1 MKIMNGR
8 LNKKKHQ
15 SVKFMALIGF
25 CIIGLVSVAFAEES
39 SKFSQGNILL
49 TPQFGYNSYSPVFG
63 ASLELGLTDN
73 IGIGGSLMLG
83 FWSENILSTKLS
95 QSIINPSLDAYYHFN
110 RLNWT
115 NADLF
120 MGLSLGYSIYSLSA
134 ESEWYGSEDSRSSG
148 FYLSPIVGIR
158 YYFSPKLILCAKSRY
173 SAIGS
178 FTGIGG
184 EIGITFKLKK

>member
-1 MKIMNGR
+1 MTVMNGR

-15 SVKFMALIGF
+15 SVKFLALIGV
-25 CIIGLVSVAFAEES
+25 CILGLVSVAFAEES

-49 TPQFGYNSYSPVFG
+49 TPQFGYNSYSPAFG
-63 ASLELGLTDN
+63 ASIEFGLTDN

-83 FWSENILSTKLS
+83 FWSENINDNKMSLTL
-95 QSIINPSLDAYYHFN
+95 INPSLDAYYHFN
-110 RLNWT
+110 RLNWK

-120 MGLSLGYSIYSLSA
+120 IGLSLGYSIFSLST
-134 ESEWYGSEDSRSSG
+134 ESDLSKSEDSRSSG
-148 FYLSPIVGIR
+148 VYLSPIIGIR